1 MVLRGDPDKA
11 SHHWK
16 WHFGITIN
24 PELKATRAESAAGPP
39 MLLGP
44 TWWCPEKPAP
54 RSFVETG
61 QGKGPP
67 WVPAVWCFLWFPM
80 GHFGLQISPGRE
92 LKGMYRQCDSE
103 QDPEKKNLVPQF
115 LYFQLEDNNSAVA
128 MRMSW
133 YRGENES
140 EVHRTGPP
148 WFSIQKLGTYGLNV
162 EATR

>member
-24 PELKATRAESAAGPP
+24 PELKATRAESAAGPAV
-39 MLLGP
+39 LLGP

-67 WVPAVWCFLWFPM
+67 WVPVFDASCGFPWV
-80 GHFGLQISPGRE
+80 ISGYKFPQAGN
-92 LKGMYRQCDSE
+92 LKGCTGSVILSKIRK
-103 QDPEKKNLVPQF
+103 KKNRVPEF
-115 LYFQLEDNNSAVA
+115 LCFQLEGNNSVVAV
-128 MRMSW
+128 RMLW
-133 YRGENES
+133 DQGENES
-140 EVHRTGPP
+140 EVHRTGPA
-148 WFSIQKLGTYGLNV
+148 LV
-162 EATR
+162 